1 MRFILKN
8 CIPKHFL
15 KGGGLN
21 TLCILTIIILI
32 IHHHSHHC
40 LIQACL
46 APEMD
51 RSWHHL
57 WEQRRIPSEKGK
69 VNYLTIQVMAQ
80 SLIISRHFF
89 FLTIFIT
96 IVTITITV
104 RRVGWTKAAPNVALV
119 FTWTVQVIIKMKITI
134 DVDDVRP
141 VF

>member
-1 MRFILKN
+1 MASSLGAAKDSIGERESELPDNPGDDTVIDYQQ
-8 CIPKHFL
+8 
-15 KGGGLN
+15 
-21 TLCILTIIILI
+21 TL
-32 IHHHSHHC
+32 
-40 LIQACL
+40 
-46 APEMD
+46 
-51 RSWHHL
+51 
-57 WEQRRIPSEKGK
+57 
-69 VNYLTIQVMAQ
+69 
-80 SLIISRHFF
+80 F

>member
-1 MRFILKN
+1 M
-8 CIPKHFL
+8 
-15 KGGGLN
+15 
-21 TLCILTIIILI
+21 
-32 IHHHSHHC
+32 
-40 LIQACL
+40 
-46 APEMD
+46 
-51 RSWHHL
+51 
-57 WEQRRIPSEKGK
+57 
-69 VNYLTIQVMAQ
+69 NYLTIQVVAQ

-89 FLTIFIT
+89 FLTILIT